1 MVVRKISGASARGR
15 RGTTDWKKV
24 KSMSDEDIRKA
35 AILDP
40 DARELKDC
48 ELVKFQR
55 GRK

>member
-1 MVVRKISGASARGR
+1 MVVRKISRASARGR

-48 ELVKFQR
+48 ER
-55 GRK
+55 